1 MGDNADFK
9 LKDVTFQNFKDKKDQ
24 FDAVL
29 DKIAQKELELTP
41 LRNQRDSLA
50 DDLKDICVR
59 ARAGI
64 KGYFGTD
71 SSEYEQVGGTRSSER
86 KKPVRK
92 AAPVPAKN

>member
-1 MGDNADFK
+1 MVWAD
-9 LKDVTFQNFKDKKDQ
+9 LLDET
-24 FDAVL
+24 L

-41 LRNQRDSLA
+41 LRNDRDALA
-50 DDLKDICVR
+50 EALNDICVR

-86 KKPVRK
+86 KKPTRK
-92 AAPVPAKN
+92 TAPAPAKN